1 MASVTSLTASVHQR
15 LATALSATL
24 PTADADPLLRRS
36 DRADYQAN
44 GILALAKKAKANPR
58 ELATQVVARVESGE
72 LIGEIEVSGP
82 GFLNIT
88 LTDRAITQNLAARYA
103 DDTGR
108 LGVPTAE
115 RPGTTVIDYAQPNV
129 AKEMHVGHLRSA
141 VIGDAVV
148 QILEFTGENVVRRH
162 HIGDWGTQFG
172 MLIQYLDEHPHELDH
187 KDARVSGEE
196 AMSNLDRLYK
206 AARKLFDSDEEF
218 KTRARR
224 RVVDLQAGDPHTLAT
239 WQKFVDESKIY
250 FFSVFEK
257 LDMEVRDADIVGES
271 GYNDMLDETC
281 RLLEESGVA
290 VRSEGALCVFFDD
303 VKGPDGNPVPLIVKK
318 SDGGYGYAA
327 TDLSAIRDRVFHLK
341 ANSLLY
347 VVDARQ
353 SLHFKMVFETARRAG
368 WLNDDDVK
376 AFQLAFGTVLGK
388 DGKPFKTREGET
400 IRLVDLLDEAID
412 RATAVVREKAEKV
425 GLTEEEIV
433 ENGRYVGIG
442 AVKYADL
449 STSAVRD
456 YKFDLDQM
464 VSLNGDTSVYLQYAY
479 ARIQSILRK
488 AGEAGPAAHPE
499 LELAPAERAL
509 GLHLDQF
516 GEAVAEVAESYEP
529 HKLAAYLFRL
539 ATLLT
544 SFYDQCPVLKAE
556 SPAQVENRLF
566 LVDLTAR
573 TLHRGMALL
582 ATRTPSP
589 HAPPPGYRP
598 PAAGRVALRHPRPGR
613 CRCLPLQSL
622 AWRPFPIRCP
632 SWRPTRAGVCS
643 GLNSRFRRGG

>member
-1 MASVTSLTASVHQR
+1 MASVTSLSHSVEQHLAS
-15 LATALSATL
+15 ALSAAL
-24 PTADADPLLRRS
+24 PEAVGADPLLRRS

-58 ELATQVVARVESGE
+58 ELATQVVAQVVTGD
-72 LIGEIEVSGP
+72 LIQDIEVSGP
-82 GFLNIT
+82 GFLNVTIT
-88 LTDRAITQNLAARYA
+88 DKAIVENLGARYA
-103 DDTGR
+103 DADR
-108 LGVPTAE
+108 LGVPLADA
-115 RPGTTVIDYAQPNV
+115 PGTTVIDYAQPNV

-141 VIGDAVV
+141 VIGAAVTE
-148 QILEFTGENVVRRH
+148 ILEFTGESVVRRH

-187 KDARVSGEE
+187 KDAQVSGEE

-206 AARKLFDSDEEF
+206 AARRLFDADEEF

-224 RVVDLQAGDPHTLAT
+224 RVVDLQAGDPHTLAV

-250 FFSVFEK
+250 FFSVFDK
-257 LDMEVRDADIVGES
+257 LDMEIRDEDIVGES
-271 GYNDMLDETC
+271 GYNDMLAETC
-281 RLLEESGVA
+281 RLLEEKGVA

-303 VKGPDGNPVPLIVKK
+303 VKGPDGNPVPLIVQK

-327 TDLSAIRDRVFHLK
+327 TDLSAIRDRVFQLK
-341 ANSLLY
+341 ADSLVY

-368 WLNDDDVK
+368 WLNGE
-376 AFQLAFGTVLGK
+376 ATAHQLAFGTVLGK

-400 IRLVDLLDEAID
+400 VKLVDLLDEAVD

-425 GLTEEEIV
+425 GLSEREIV
-433 ENGRYVGIG
+433 ENGRYVGVG

-488 AGEAGPAAHPE
+488 AGEARPVAHPE

-516 GEAVAEVAESYEP
+516 GETVHEVAAAYEP
-529 HKLAAYLFRL
+529 HKLAAYLYQL
-539 ATLLT
+539 ASHLT
-544 SFYDQCPVLKAE
+544 TFYDQCHVLSADNAPE
-556 SPAQVENRLF
+556 VVENRLF
-566 LVDLTAR
+566 LVDLTGR
-573 TLHRGMALL
+573 TLHKGMALL
-582 ATRTPSP
+582 GIRTPE
-589 HAPPPGYRP
+589 R
-598 PAAGRVALRHPRPGR
+598 L
-613 CRCLPLQSL
+613 
-622 AWRPFPIRCP
+622 
-632 SWRPTRAGVCS
+632 
-643 GLNSRFRRGG
+643 

>member
-1 MASVTSLTASVHQR
+1 MASVTSLRDSVQQHLAS
-15 LATALSATL
+15 ALSAAL
-24 PTADADPLLRRS
+24 PEAAGADPLLRRS

-58 ELATQVVARVESGE
+58 ELATQVVSG
-72 LIGEIEVSGP
+72 IVTGEVIADVEVSGP

-88 LTDRAITQNLAARYA
+88 VADQAITENLAARYA

-108 LGVPTAE
+108 LGVPYAAH
-115 RPGTTVIDYAQPNV
+115 PGTTVIDYAQPNV

-141 VIGDAVV
+141 VIGDAMVRL
-148 QILEFTGENVVRRH
+148 LEFTGENVVRRH

-187 KDARVSGEE
+187 KESEVSGEE

-206 AARKLFDSDEEF
+206 TARKLFDSDEEF

-224 RVVDLQAGDPHTLAT
+224 RVVDLQAGDEKTLAI

-257 LDMEVRDADIVGES
+257 LDMEVRDPDIVGES
-271 GYNDMLDETC
+271 GYNDMLAETC

-303 VKGPDGNPVPLIVKK
+303 IKGPEGNPVPLIVQK

-327 TDLSAIRDRVFHLK
+327 TDLSAIRDRVFNLK
-341 ANSLLY
+341 ASTLLY

-353 SLHFKMVFETARRAG
+353 ALHFRMVFETARRAG
-368 WLNDDDVK
+368 WLNDDVT
-376 AFQLAFGTVLGK
+376 AVQLAFGTVLGK

-400 IRLVDLLDEAID
+400 VKLEGLLDEAVE
-412 RATAVVREKAEKV
+412 RATAVVREKAGKV
-425 GLTEEEIV
+425 GLTEDEIV
-433 ENGRYVGIG
+433 ENGRYVGVG

-479 ARIQSILRK
+479 ARVQSILRK
-488 AGEAGPAAHPE
+488 AGEARPAAHPE
-499 LELAPAERAL
+499 LALAPAERAL

-516 GEAVAEVAESYEP
+516 AETVLEVAAAREP
-529 HKLAAYLFRL
+529 HKMAAYLYQL
-539 ATLLT
+539 ASLLT
-544 SFYDQCPVLKAE
+544 TFYDQCPVLKAD
-556 SPAQVENRLF
+556 SPAQVANRLF

-573 TLHRGMALL
+573 TLHEGMALL
-582 ATRTPSP
+582 GIRTPEK
-589 HAPPPGYRP
+589 
-598 PAAGRVALRHPRPGR
+598 L
-613 CRCLPLQSL
+613 
-622 AWRPFPIRCP
+622 
-632 SWRPTRAGVCS
+632 
-643 GLNSRFRRGG
+643 

>member
-1 MASVTSLTASVHQR
+1 MAPVTSLTASVHQR
-15 LATALSATL
+15 LATALTAAL
-24 PTADADPLLRRS
+24 PEAGAADPLLRRS
-36 DRADYQAN
+36 DRADFQAN

-58 ELATQVVARVESGE
+58 ELATQVVAQVVTGDV
-72 LIGEIEVSGP
+72 IKEIEVSGP
-82 GFLNIT
+82 GFLNVTI
-88 LTDRAITQNLAARYA
+88 TDRAITENLAARYA
-103 DDTGR
+103 DADR
-108 LGVPTAE
+108 LGVPRAE
-115 RPGTTVIDYAQPNV
+115 HPGTTVIDYAQPNV

-148 QILEFTGENVVRRH
+148 QILEFTGETVVRRH

-187 KDARVSGEE
+187 KESQVSGEE

-206 AARKLFDSDEEF
+206 TARKLFDSDEEF

-257 LDMEVRDADIVGES
+257 LDMEIRDPDIVGES
-271 GYNDMLDETC
+271 GYNDMLAETC

-290 VRSEGALCVFFDD
+290 VRSEGALCVFFED
-303 VKGPDGNPVPLIVKK
+303 VKGPDGNPVPLIVQK

-327 TDLSAIRDRVFHLK
+327 TDLSAIRDRVFDIK
-341 ANSLLY
+341 ADTLLY

-353 SLHFKMVFETARRAG
+353 SLHFRMVFETARRAG
-368 WLNDDDVK
+368 WLNEDVK
-376 AFQLAFGTVLGK
+376 AHQLAFGTVLGK

-400 IRLVDLLDEAID
+400 VKLVDLLDEAVD
-412 RATAVVREKAEKV
+412 RATAVVGEKREKV
-425 GLTEEEIV
+425 GLTDEEVV

-488 AGEAGPAAHPE
+488 AGEARPAAHPE

-516 GEAVAEVAESYEP
+516 GELVAEVAAEYAP
-529 HKLAAYLFRL
+529 HKLAAYLYQL
-539 ATLLT
+539 ASHLT
-544 SFYDQCPVLKAE
+544 TFYDQCHVL
-556 SPAQVENRLF
+556 SPDNAPEVVENRLF
-566 LVDLTAR
+566 LVDLTGR
-573 TLHRGMALL
+573 TLHLGMALL
-582 ATRTPSP
+582 GIRTPEK
-589 HAPPPGYRP
+589 
-598 PAAGRVALRHPRPGR
+598 L
-613 CRCLPLQSL
+613 
-622 AWRPFPIRCP
+622 
-632 SWRPTRAGVCS
+632 
-643 GLNSRFRRGG
+643 

>member
-1 MASVTSLTASVHQR
+1 MASVTSLNDFIRQQLAS
-15 LATALSATL
+15 ALSATR
-24 PTADADPLLRRS
+24 PEAAGADPLLRRS
-36 DRADYQAN
+36 DRADFQAN

-58 ELATQVVARVESGE
+58 ELAAEVVAHVATGDV
-72 LIGEIEVSGP
+72 IGDVEVSGP

-88 LTDRAITQNLAARYA
+88 VADRAITGNLAARYA

-108 LGVPTAE
+108 LGVPLAE

-141 VIGDAVV
+141 VIGDSVA
-148 QILEFTGENVVRRH
+148 QLLEFTGENVVRRH

-187 KDARVSGEE
+187 SGAEVTGEE

-206 AARKLFDSDEEF
+206 AARRLFDSDEEF

-224 RVVDLQAGDPHTLAT
+224 RVVDLQAGDPRTLAM

-271 GYNDMLDETC
+271 GYNDMLAETC

-303 VKGPDGNPVPLIVKK
+303 VKGPDGNPVPLIVQK
-318 SDGGYGYAA
+318 SDGGFGYAA

-341 ANSLLY
+341 ADTLLY

-353 SLHFKMVFETARRAG
+353 ALHFKMVFETARRAG
-368 WLNDDDVK
+368 WLNDDVT
-376 AFQLAFGTVLGK
+376 AQQLAFGTVLGK

-400 IRLVDLLDEAID
+400 VRLVDLLDEAIE
-412 RATAVVREKAEKV
+412 RASAVVREKAQD
-425 GLTEEEIV
+425 LTEEEIA
-433 ENGRYVGIG
+433 ERGAQVGIG

-449 STSAVRD
+449 STSANRD

-479 ARIQSILRK
+479 ARIRSILRK
-488 AGEAGPAAHPE
+488 APEGVRPAAHPE
-499 LELAPAERAL
+499 LALHEAERAL
-509 GLHLDQF
+509 GLHLDAF
-516 GEAVAEVAESYEP
+516 AETVAEAAREYAP
-529 HKLAAYLFRL
+529 HKLAAYLYQL
-539 ATLLT
+539 ASLYT
-544 SFYDQCPVLKAE
+544 SFYDKCPVLKAG
-556 SPAQVENRLF
+556 SPEQVANRLF
-566 LVDLTAR
+566 LCDVTAA
-573 TLHRGMALL
+573 TLQRGMALL
-582 ATRTPSP
+582 GIRTPE
-589 HAPPPGYRP
+589 R
-598 PAAGRVALRHPRPGR
+598 L
-613 CRCLPLQSL
+613 
-622 AWRPFPIRCP
+622 
-632 SWRPTRAGVCS
+632 
-643 GLNSRFRRGG
+643 

>member
-15 LATALSATL
+15 LADALSAAL
-24 PTADADPLLRRS
+24 PEAGSADPLLRRS
-36 DRADYQAN
+36 DRADFQAN

-58 ELATQVVARVESGE
+58 ELATQVVARVESGDV
-72 LIGEIEVSGP
+72 IKDVEVSGP

-88 LTDRAITQNLAARYA
+88 ITDKAITENLAARYE
-103 DDTGR
+103 DGER
-108 LGVPTAE
+108 LGVPLAKN
-115 RPGTTVIDYAQPNV
+115 PGTTVIDYAQPNV

-148 QILEFTGENVVRRH
+148 QILEFTGESVVRRH

-172 MLIQYLDEHPHELDH
+172 MLIQYLIEHPHELDH
-187 KDARVSGEE
+187 KGAAEVSGEE
-196 AMSNLDRLYK
+196 AMSNLNRLYK
-206 AARKLFDSDEEF
+206 AARTLFDSDEEF

-224 RVVDLQAGDPHTLAT
+224 RVVDLQAGEPETLAM

-250 FFSVFEK
+250 FYSVFDK
-257 LDMEVRDADIVGES
+257 LDMEIRDPDVVGES

-290 VRSEGALCVFFDD
+290 VRSDGALCVFFDD

-327 TDLSAIRDRVFHLK
+327 TDLSAIRDRVFNLK
-341 ANSLLY
+341 ANNLVY

-368 WLNDDDVK
+368 WLGEDVQ
-376 AFQLAFGTVLGK
+376 AQQLAFGTVLGK

-400 IRLVDLLDEAID
+400 VRLVDLLDEAID

-425 GLTEEEIV
+425 GLSEQEIV

-479 ARIQSILRK
+479 ARIRSIFGK
-488 AGEAGPAAHPE
+488 AGDRTPLAHPE
-499 LELAPAERAL
+499 LELAPSERAL
-509 GLHLDQF
+509 GLHLDRF
-516 GEAVAEVAESYEP
+516 GETLDEVADEYAP
-529 HKLAAYLFRL
+529 HKLAAYLYQL
-539 ATLLT
+539 ASLYTT
-544 SFYDQCPVLKAE
+544 FYDQCPVIKPA
-556 SPAQVENRLF
+556 PAQEVAENRLF
-566 LVDLTAR
+566 LCDLTAR
-573 TLHRGMALL
+573 TLHQGMALL
-582 ATRTPSP
+582 GIRTPE
-589 HAPPPGYRP
+589 R
-598 PAAGRVALRHPRPGR
+598 L
-613 CRCLPLQSL
+613 
-622 AWRPFPIRCP
+622 
-632 SWRPTRAGVCS
+632 
-643 GLNSRFRRGG
+643 

>member
-1 MASVTSLTASVHQR
+1 MASVTSLSDSVQQR
-15 LATALSATL
+15 LAAALSAAL
-24 PTADADPLLRRS
+24 PEAGSADPLLRRS
-36 DRADYQAN
+36 DRADFQAN

-58 ELATQVVARVESGE
+58 ELATQVVSQVVTGDV
-72 LIGEIEVSGP
+72 IKDIEVSGP

-88 LTDRAITQNLAARYA
+88 IGDKAIIENLAARYA
-103 DDTGR
+103 DESGR
-108 LGVPTAE
+108 LGVPYAAE
-115 RPGTTVIDYAQPNV
+115 PGTTVIDYAQPNV

-141 VIGDAVV
+141 VIGDSVV
-148 QILEFTGENVVRRH
+148 QLLEFTGETVVRRH

-187 KDARVSGEE
+187 KAGQVTGEE

-206 AARKLFDSDEEF
+206 AARRLFDSDEEF

-257 LDMEVRDADIVGES
+257 LDMEVRDPDIVGES
-271 GYNDMLDETC
+271 GYNDMLAETC

-303 VKGPDGNPVPLIVKK
+303 IKGPDGNPVPLIVQK

-327 TDLSAIRDRVFHLK
+327 TDLSAIRDRVFNLK
-341 ANSLLY
+341 ANTLLY

-368 WLNDDDVK
+368 WLNDDVH
-376 AFQLAFGTVLGK
+376 AVQLAFGTVLGK

-400 IRLVDLLDEAID
+400 VKLEDLLDEAVD

-425 GLTEEEIV
+425 GLSEQEIV

-488 AGEAGPAAHPE
+488 AGDARPAAHPE

-509 GLHLDQF
+509 GLHLDHF
-516 GEAVAEVAESYEP
+516 GETVLEVAASYEP
-529 HKLAAYLFRL
+529 HKLAAYLYQL

-544 SFYDQCPVLKAE
+544 TFYDQCPVLKADTAE
-556 SPAQVENRLF
+556 QTENRLF

-573 TLHRGMALL
+573 TLHQGMALL
-582 ATRTPSP
+582 GIRTPE
-589 HAPPPGYRP
+589 R
-598 PAAGRVALRHPRPGR
+598 L
-613 CRCLPLQSL
+613 
-622 AWRPFPIRCP
+622 
-632 SWRPTRAGVCS
+632 
-643 GLNSRFRRGG
+643 

>member
-15 LATALSATL
+15 LADALTAAL
-24 PTADADPLLRRS
+24 PEAGSADPLLRRS
-36 DRADYQAN
+36 DRADFQAN

-72 LIGEIEVSGP
+72 VIKDIEVSGP

-88 LTDRAITQNLAARYA
+88 ITDRAITENLAARYA
-103 DDTGR
+103 DGER
-108 LGVPTAE
+108 LGVPFVE
-115 RPGTTVIDYAQPNV
+115 HPGTTVIDYAQPNV

-148 QILEFTGENVVRRH
+148 QILEFVGESVVRRH

-172 MLIQYLDEHPHELDH
+172 MLIQYLIEHPHELDH
-187 KDARVSGEE
+187 QGGEVSGEE
-196 AMSNLDRLYK
+196 AMSNLNRLYK
-206 AARKLFDSDEEF
+206 AARTLFDSDEEF

-224 RVVDLQAGDPHTLAT
+224 RVVDLQAGEPETLAM

-250 FFSVFEK
+250 FYSVFEK
-257 LDMEVRDADIVGES
+257 LDMEIRDPDVVGES

-303 VKGPDGNPVPLIVKK
+303 IKGPEGNPVPLIVRK

-327 TDLSAIRDRVFHLK
+327 TDLSAIRDRVFRLK
-341 ANSLLY
+341 ASTLLY

-368 WLNDDDVK
+368 WLNDDVK
-376 AFQLAFGTVLGK
+376 AHQLAFGTVLGK

-400 IRLVDLLDEAID
+400 IRLVDLLDEAIE
-412 RATAVVREKAEKV
+412 RATTVVREKAEKV
-425 GLTEEEIV
+425 GLSEQEIG

-479 ARIQSILRK
+479 ARIRSIFGK
-488 AGEAGPAAHPE
+488 AGDRTPLAHPE
-499 LELAPAERAL
+499 LGLAPAERAL
-509 GLHLDQF
+509 GLHLDRF
-516 GEAVAEVAESYEP
+516 GETLEEVAAEYAP
-529 HKLAAYLFRL
+529 HKLAAYLYQL
-539 ATLLT
+539 ASLYTT
-544 SFYDQCPVLKAE
+544 FYDQCPVIKPA
-556 SPAQVENRLF
+556 PAQEVAENRLF
-566 LVDLTAR
+566 LCDLTAR
-573 TLHRGMALL
+573 TLHQGMALL
-582 ATRTPSP
+582 GIRTPE
-589 HAPPPGYRP
+589 R
-598 PAAGRVALRHPRPGR
+598 L
-613 CRCLPLQSL
+613 
-622 AWRPFPIRCP
+622 
-632 SWRPTRAGVCS
+632 
-643 GLNSRFRRGG
+643 

>member
-1 MASVTSLTASVHQR
+1 MASVTSLSDSVQQHLAS
-15 LATALSATL
+15 ALSAAL
-24 PTADADPLLRRS
+24 PEAAGADPLLRRS

-58 ELATQVVARVESGE
+58 ELATQVVAGIVTGE
-72 LIGEIEVSGP
+72 VIADVEVSGP

-88 LTDRAITQNLAARYA
+88 VADKAITENLAARYA

-108 LGVPTAE
+108 LGVPYAAH
-115 RPGTTVIDYAQPNV
+115 PGTTVIDYAQPNV

-141 VIGDAVV
+141 VIGDAMVRL
-148 QILEFTGENVVRRH
+148 LEFTGENVVRRH

-187 KDARVSGEE
+187 KESEVSGEE

-206 AARKLFDSDEEF
+206 TARRLFDSDEEF

-224 RVVDLQAGDPHTLAT
+224 RVVDLQAGDEKTLAI

-250 FFSVFEK
+250 FFSVFDK
-257 LDMEVRDADIVGES
+257 LDMEVRDPDIVGES
-271 GYNDMLDETC
+271 GYNDMLAETC

-303 VKGPDGNPVPLIVKK
+303 IKGPEGNPVPLIVQK

-327 TDLSAIRDRVFHLK
+327 TDLSAIRDRVFNLK
-341 ANSLLY
+341 ATTLLY

-353 SLHFKMVFETARRAG
+353 ALHFRMVFETARRAG
-368 WLNDDDVK
+368 WLNDDVT
-376 AFQLAFGTVLGK
+376 AVQLAFGTVLGK

-400 IRLVDLLDEAID
+400 VKLENLLDEAVE

-425 GLTEEEIV
+425 GLTEDEIV
-433 ENGRYVGIG
+433 ENGRYVGVG

-488 AGEAGPAAHPE
+488 AGEARPAAHPE
-499 LELAPAERAL
+499 LALAPAERAL

-516 GEAVAEVAESYEP
+516 AETVLEVAAAREP
-529 HKLAAYLFRL
+529 HKMAAYLYQL
-539 ATLLT
+539 ASLLT
-544 SFYDQCPVLKAE
+544 TFYDQCPVLKAD

-573 TLHRGMALL
+573 TLHEGMALL
-582 ATRTPSP
+582 GIRTPEK
-589 HAPPPGYRP
+589 
-598 PAAGRVALRHPRPGR
+598 L
-613 CRCLPLQSL
+613 
-622 AWRPFPIRCP
+622 
-632 SWRPTRAGVCS
+632 
-643 GLNSRFRRGG
+643 